1 MVARRE
7 KIMEMSKEL
16 ERAMHSVSSQPP
28 IYTPVSVQGPTV
40 TLTQTQNNETHYGE
54 I

>member
-1 MVARRE
+1 MIARRE

-16 ERAMHSVSSQPP
+16 ERAMQSISSQPP
-28 IYTPVSVQGPTV
+28 IYTPVSAEGPTV
-40 TLTQTQNNETHYGE
+40 TLTQSQINENTYGE